1 MPFYKYYKAQFMTLA
16 AILIVGILIVLYFNI
31 SRVFF
36 INPSYYLPEYA
47 LLIKNIKEKFLEI
60 VNLSKD
66 CDEFKYNIE
75 EFAKMLEK
83 LEDFGYYVSLNVR
96 VSPCQYPFQPT
107 ELPTTSE
114 VELIFSDGKVFYK
127 EIIVFSWKPS

>member
-16 AILIVGILIVLYFNI
+16 AILIVGILITLYFNI

-96 VSPCQYPFQPT
+96 VSPCQYPFQQT

>member
-66 CDEFKYNIE
+66 CNEFKYNIE